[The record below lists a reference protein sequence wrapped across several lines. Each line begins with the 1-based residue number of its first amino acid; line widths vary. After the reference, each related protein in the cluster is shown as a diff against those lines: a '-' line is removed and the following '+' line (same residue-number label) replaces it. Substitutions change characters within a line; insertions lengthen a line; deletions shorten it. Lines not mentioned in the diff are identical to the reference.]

1 MLDQL
6 ARGRFYWGIGGGAI
20 PTDLALFGLED
31 SKPSEVRARSAEAL
45 DVILQLWASDGYFSY
60 HGKFFDVTVPDMDP
74 VKERGFYMK
83 PYQKPHPPIVV
94 TAVAPFSK
102 GVTAAAERG

>member
-83 PYQKPHPPIVV
+83 PYQKPHPP
-94 TAVAPFSK
+94 ALRDR
-102 GVTAAAERG
+102 GGLWDAAGNYPGCR